1 MILNHFVSLVVLS
14 IVIATVF
21 SMLNRSERRER
32 LRYFLMLLGYMVAG
46 SLVVAWIMYFL
57 PF

>member
-1 MILNHFVSLVVLS
+1 MNHFVSLVILS

-21 SMLNRSERRER
+21 SLLNRTERKER
-32 LRYFLMLLGYMVAG
+32 LHYGLRLLGYMVVG

-57 PF
+57 PL

>member
-1 MILNHFVSLVVLS
+1 MNHFVSLVIMSV
-14 IVIATVF
+14 VIATVF
-21 SMLNRSERRER
+21 SLLNRSGRSER
-32 LRYFLMLLGYMVAG
+32 LRYFFMLLSYMVVG